1 MAINARLLGLAQ
13 GPGRPLDLA
22 GAVQPAVDRMERA
35 VLRERQLMA
44 MEGKAFRQ
52 AMQEREA
59 FTVKL
64 MNQYK
69 DPDFKGVPSQGME
82 WLTGKAAQIKQNVY
96 NIAVDPA
103 LTNMQKTLAITKEKE
118 KVNELKTWAELY
130 KEAGETFLD
139 QTDLLSSLNDST
151 LIRLN
156 KMRQA
161 GEFKL
166 IQDKAVFEIDGEVIV
181 KEMKDLP
188 NAFGLIEQDH
198 KSYNDILEKLNA
210 TAQKQAAKGEG
221 MKAVDFEIDKAIQGL
236 KLTDIQYATLAVDQ
250 LGYLGGDEAGVLL
263 KQLGVEADEF
273 KTYLAQDISDGELV
287 DDENDE
293 SGAVVLETLKKFVN
307 DNLKLATT
315 EHYNAYY
322 NPNTEDPSES
332 QQNKTAVI
340 NDAKELMTSIFNKIP
355 TGIGRTP
362 APEVINEM
370 ITIIKSEPI
379 FSTES
384 ITNPQT
390 KKELF
395 LSIIKKELPDIT
407 EEEANTAFESKYPGN
422 PMFFIGDIGI
432 LDINGLLNV
441 YNQKLPS
448 SRRMTN
454 SEMKDIL
461 DNLEVKP
468 LPTEGNDNIDAKSLI
483 NKYTQT

>member
-1 MAINARLLGLAQ
+1 
-13 GPGRPLDLA
+13 
-22 GAVQPAVDRMERA
+22 
-35 VLRERQLMA
+35 
-44 MEGKAFRQ
+44 
-52 AMQEREA
+52 
-59 FTVKL
+59 
-64 MNQYK
+64 
-69 DPDFKGVPSQGME
+69 
-82 WLTGKAAQIKQNVY
+82 
-96 NIAVDPA
+96 
-103 LTNMQKTLAITKEKE
+103 
-118 KVNELKTWAELY
+118 
-130 KEAGETFLD
+130 
-139 QTDLLSSLNDST
+139 
-151 LIRLN
+151 
-156 KMRQA
+156 
-161 GEFKL
+161 
-166 IQDKAVFEIDGEVIV
+166 
-181 KEMKDLP
+181 MKDLP

-221 MKAVDFEIDKAIQGL
+221 MKAVDFEIDKSIQGL